1 MRPLRGKGR
10 ARSRPAPL
18 RPLRAAFLGRGCG
31 AFFLRAAACRRLPP
45 PAGVPP
51 AGAVLG
57 PRCLGFACAAGSA
70 SLPPARTVARP
81 GALLRWWPWGSPL
94 RPSRPRRPRW
104 GLRGSVRPPA
114 LGAPAPGPAGLPAA
128 PGCFRYV
135 QNFGHIALDFC
146 RLPWYSVLVRPVPLL
161 RGLPLAWYPWTA
173 GKAQSKDW
181 AFFHAFFRLRRL
193 CRGSDSPAVNW
204 ISRTR
209 CGLLPPVNN
218 PEIVN
223 LILVSRFVGGLS
235 SCPRPANATKPLSF
249 CCVRW
254 GFLLDSLTSCPTEP
268 LRPPLATFGGFVPV
282 LALSKIMVLFRSPF

>member
-1 MRPLRGKGR
+1 MAPRGGFSCR
-10 ARSRPAPL
+10 LWVRCLWRGL
-18 RPLRAAFLGRGCG
+18 FLGRAAWASG
-31 AFFLRAAACRRLPP
+31 ALLWLGFA
-45 PAGVPP
+45 P
-51 AGAVLG
+51 AGAALF
-57 PRCLGFACAAGSA
+57 P
-70 SLPPARTVARP
+70 RP

-128 PGCFRYV
+128 AGCFRSV
-135 QNFGHIALDFC
+135 QNFGQFGLDFC
-146 RLPWYSVLVRPVPLL
+146 LLPWYSVLVRPVPLL

-181 AFFHAFFRLRRL
+181 AFFLAFFRLRRL

-223 LILVSRFVGGLS
+223 LILISRFVGGLS
-235 SCPRPANATKPLSF
+235 CCPRPANATKPLSF
-249 CCVRW
+249 CCVRSIDLLL
-254 GFLLDSLTSCPTEP
+254 GAIKYLSSFFLFC
-268 LRPPLATFGGFVPV
+268 
-282 LALSKIMVLFRSPF
+282 I